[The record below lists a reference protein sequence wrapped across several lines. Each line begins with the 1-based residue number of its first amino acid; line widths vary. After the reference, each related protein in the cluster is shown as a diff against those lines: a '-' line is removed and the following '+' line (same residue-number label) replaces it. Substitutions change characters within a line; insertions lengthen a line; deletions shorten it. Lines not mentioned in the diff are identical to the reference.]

1 MIRVIPRLGL
11 VLLSLALAYG
21 CALNPVNP
29 NAETKSSMAATQSL
43 TLVGKPYRYGGNNP
57 QGFDC
62 SGLVQYSYSLA
73 GVDLPHGTSH
83 LRRLS
88 RPISQNQM
96 QRGDI
101 LFFNQEGKKSAHVA
115 LYLGDD
121 RFIHSPSSGKNVY
134 IASFADTYWRRH
146 FTEARRLN
154 LE

>member
-1 MIRVIPRLGL
+1 MHRKPSNCCAGSMKCGTAASRSPTSAPPVFSRIFPMIRVIPRLGL

-83 LRRLS
+83 LRRPS

-121 RFIHSPSSGKNVY
+121 
-134 IASFADTYWRRH
+134 
-146 FTEARRLN
+146 
-154 LE
+154 

>member
-1 MIRVIPRLGL
+1 M
-11 VLLSLALAYG
+11 LLSLTLAYG
-21 CALNPVNP
+21 CALDPANP
-29 NAETKSSMAATQSL
+29 NAETKSSMAATQAL
-43 TLVGKPYRYGGNNP
+43 TLVGKPYRFGGNSP

-73 GVDLPHGTSH
+73 GVNLPHGTNH

-88 RPISQNQM
+88 RPITQNQL

-101 LFFNQEGKKSAHVA
+101 LFFNQEGKKSSHVA

-134 IASFADTYWRRH
+134 IASFADPYWRRH
-146 FTEARRLN
+146 FTEGRRLN

>member
-1 MIRVIPRLGL
+1 MIHGIPRLVFL
-11 VLLSLALAYG
+11 LLSLILAHG
-21 CALNPVNP
+21 CALDPVNR
-29 NAETKSSMAATQSL
+29 NTETESSVAATQSL
-43 TLVGKPYRYGGNNP
+43 TLVGKPYRFGGNNP

-88 RPISQNQM
+88 RPISQSQL

-101 LFFNQEGKKSAHVA
+101 LFFNQEGKKSSHVA

-134 IASFADTYWRRH
+134 IASFTDTYWRQH

>member
-1 MIRVIPRLGL
+1 MIHGIPRLL
-11 VLLSLALAYG
+11 PVLLSLTLAWG
-21 CALNPVNP
+21 CALDPVSP
-29 NAETKSSMAATQSL
+29 NAETKSSLAATQAL
-43 TLVGKPYRYGGNNP
+43 TLVGKPYRYGGNDP

-73 GVDLPHGTSH
+73 GVDLPHGTHH

-101 LFFNQEGKKSAHVA
+101 LFFNQEGKKSSHVA

-121 RFIHSPSSGKNVY
+121 RFVHSPSSGKSVY
-134 IASFADTYWRRH
+134 IASFADPYWRRH